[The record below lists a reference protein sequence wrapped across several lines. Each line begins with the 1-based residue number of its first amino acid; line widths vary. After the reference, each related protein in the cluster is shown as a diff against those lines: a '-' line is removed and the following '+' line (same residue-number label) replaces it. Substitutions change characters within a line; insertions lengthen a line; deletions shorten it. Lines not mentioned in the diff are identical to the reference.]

1 MNRHLVTTA
10 AQVCA
15 IAGLM
20 FLGLAVTGV
29 VLLIFIL
36 TAGVAAGEIAAAVT
50 VVVFIALR
58 ALLPV
63 AIRRNRLEV
72 D

>member
-1 MNRHLVTTA
+1 
-10 AQVCA
+10 
-15 IAGLM
+15 M

-36 TAGVAAGEIAAAVT
+36 KAGVAAGEIAAAVT

>member
-1 MNRHLVTTA
+1 
-10 AQVCA
+10 
-15 IAGLM
+15 M